1 MNSNLEI
8 ENLIKELKG
17 IELAK
22 SYYKDILFTLKEL
35 HQEKSEYEELLGESL
50 KKVQQSESINYKSL
64 FNKLVGRHTKIL
76 EIQKQ
81 EYLRITLEFNEINK
95 SINVLNYEKELIE
108 DKIDRELELQ
118 TNLKTKLRNIHVV
131 IKDENLNNFKKVYK
145 AIEDQLRLLKEIEEA
160 IRVSQEAIILIESAE
175 EYLTLG
181 GRKEQLVGLSIEMIL
196 DDKDFDI
203 IKLQELISKIK
214 FKLQEFETEMG
225 DLFGHLSLKTIETNK
240 YSENF
245 GKMFREIV
253 LLDWQ
258 KNNSL
263 LNSIEFLKNYKISM
277 KENQR
282 LLDKDRDQIQGYL
295 KYLETQKDQ
304 LLKEK

>member
-160 IRVSQEAIILIESAE
+160 IRVSQEVIILIESAE